1 MRYKLCHGQGSIS
14 FFSQYS
20 FLYLESENPENENQ
34 MDIQDKLQQYKEKYA
49 KKDFDFDEFDDECS
63 DFSGSDNEDNED

>member
-1 MRYKLCHGQGSIS
+1 
-14 FFSQYS
+14 
-20 FLYLESENPENENQ
+20 